1 MSYRLLLVVNALV
14 VFALGLGLLVVPS
27 MVLDQFGTETRV
39 AELFLARVIG
49 VALVSAGLFL
59 WFAKDAAEESVLK
72 NLGMAGLVGSVLALI
87 VTVLG
92 MSPASGVIRTN
103 GWIAIVVEVLFAA
116 GYAFMLF
123 LQPRMK

>member
-27 MVLDQFGTETRV
+27 MVLVQFGTETRV

-72 NLGMAGLVGSVLALI
+72 NLGMAGLVGSGLALI